1 MSIYNLTSIIFY
13 IRATDGKIV
22 NAQAMEVY
30 YDVMEV
36 YKVAGIVS
44 EEEIE
49 DLKSFDAT
57 FQVQLRFRFLQ
68 L

>member
-1 MSIYNLTSIIFY
+1 
-13 IRATDGKIV
+13 
-22 NAQAMEVY
+22 MEVY

-57 FQVQLRFRFLQ
+57 FQVQLRFRFL
-68 L
+68 LL